1 MDQPKR
7 ESTPTGP
14 SSPRRGER
22 SPRSPREISPRHQS
36 SRSPRR
42 QSSPREDRKR
52 EEGTLNKGA
61 TLCVTGLSSRTRE
74 SDLDRAFA
82 KAGKVLNTKLITD
95 PRTQESR
102 GFAFIVMESVE
113 QAEEAIYTLDRTELD
128 GRVISVEKVFLAFLR
143 VIVLVLDCKY

>member
-1 MDQPKR
+1 
-7 ESTPTGP
+7 
-14 SSPRRGER
+14 
-22 SPRSPREISPRHQS
+22 
-36 SRSPRR
+36 
-42 QSSPREDRKR
+42 
-52 EEGTLNKGA
+52 
-61 TLCVTGLSSRTRE
+61 
-74 SDLDRAFA
+74 LDRAFA

-102 GFAFIVMESVE
+102 GFAFKEMESVE